1 MRKLKG
7 FILIELFLVISI
19 LCMLVGCAGIQG
31 QIAKFDD
38 QNATATV
45 ATGKQIM
52 KHWGMNSK
60 AIHIG
65 IGDAVIGTKLPAEF
79 GSSLKSLDDLCVKF
93 CPDQSTMT
101 ESDATETVMYLGK
114 LIAPAVETLINQYA
128 PDIWSKVMKYIPAFV
143 TF

>member
-7 FILIELFLVISI
+7 FLIVLFAVILFMSVLA
-19 LCMLVGCAGIQG
+19 GCAGIQG

-38 QNATATV
+38 QNATNTV

-79 GSSLKSLDDLCVKF
+79 GSSLKALDDLCVKF
-93 CPDQSTMT
+93 CPDQTIMT
-101 ESDATETVMYLGK
+101 EADATETVMYLGK
-114 LIAPAVETLINQYA
+114 LIAPTIETLINQYA